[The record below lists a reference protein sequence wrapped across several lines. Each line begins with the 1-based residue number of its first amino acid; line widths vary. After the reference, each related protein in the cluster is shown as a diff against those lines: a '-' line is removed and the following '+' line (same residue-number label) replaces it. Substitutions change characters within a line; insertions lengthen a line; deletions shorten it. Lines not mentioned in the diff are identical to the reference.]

1 MSFLTSL
8 RNVLTPVR
16 QTSWT
21 ERSPLLGLHKGVHF
35 ARNGSAEIGF
45 EFHLPNV
52 LQVSHALRDTIKH
65 TNNIL
70 LSQALPVGSRGRI
83 IIANRDMSE
92 GEVRSAMLQPQGEQ
106 DLLDAVVQADNER
119 LERDRRAGK
128 LKRTRY
134 YFTVKVDRKVPKNRS
149 LSERER
155 DTLTEYCNA
164 FAGRLG
170 DAMHAAGLAPRRM
183 GTQDIANLIYSYRNK
198 QFGDMPREYRSLI
211 PTGGASVRALQAND
225 SIQSPSPRR
234 QLTESSVDKSH
245 PGFLV
250 VGTRLVNVVS
260 YSEVGEGTQSGML
273 EQLLSAL
280 QGVEHYLII
289 DFVIVDPT
297 TKKAALSYKAEG
309 ATNTLAEGGG
319 SANRA
324 ISDEM
329 EEALYAI
336 TRGKDKMVLFGLA
349 MVIYARTQDE
359 LNYATNRARAEMGQL
374 GGALAR
380 IGNVDNIRQFEL
392 LEPFSGLTNQ
402 YLFDGRT
409 INVAGLIPQVGA
421 WEGTADPLVVFR
433 NRYGGL
439 TPINQAVGTNNS
451 GTFILGT
458 AGSGKSNLNMTFL
471 LNVRAIGGRVY
482 ILDLKD
488 DYATVVEAVEGEIIE
503 IRPGARLSNGQRVC
517 INMFDLPPGQITA
530 TAEKRGLLMG
540 MFKALLLPSGGLG
553 PLDHSIL
560 TSAVEAAYDLAI
572 KRVPTGNGQH
582 REAFESFA
590 FSDFV
595 RILRNLPTVAGV
607 APNKVMQEAID
618 VLAAR
623 LGAFTGKSELGTF
636 LDGPTTVRITSDV
649 TSFNISAMR
658 DESARELRRIGMI
671 LLVDLIWRSGLD
683 NPGVIKYPVFEE
695 LGALAEIEEAAKFV
709 AEMFKLGRTFGFYP
723 VGISQEIGDIENL
736 RGIINNS
743 ALRLIG
749 SVTPNE
755 AEKIVTTLKL
765 NEATHDAIGSLGGG
779 SNYREY
785 VAIMELSN
793 GETVGDVIQ
802 NHLTPLKY
810 WLTTSHPKDK
820 ARRDEYTR
828 RLGGNRMAAVMA
840 LAGHPAPAA

>member
-8 RNVLTPVR
+8 RDALTPVR

-21 ERSPLLGLHKGVHF
+21 EKSPLLGIRQGVHV

-45 EFHLPNV
+45 EFHLPNA
-52 LQVSHALRDTIKH
+52 LQVSNAVRDSIKH
-65 TNNIL
+65 THNIL

-83 IIANRDMSE
+83 IIENRDMPE
-92 GEVRSAMLQPQGEQ
+92 KEVRSYMLEAQGQQ
-106 DLLDAVVQADNER
+106 DILSAVVQADNDL

-134 YFTVKVDRKVPKNRS
+134 YLTVKVNRKTPKNRS
-149 LSERER
+149 LSERELGI
-155 DTLTEYCNA
+155 LTDYCNA
-164 FAGRLG
+164 YAGRLG
-170 DAMHAAGLAPRRM
+170 DAMHAAGLSPRRM

-198 QFGDMPREYRSLI
+198 QFGDMPGEYRSVV
-211 PTGGASVRALQAND
+211 PTGDASVRSLQAD
-225 SIQSPSPRR
+225 DRIQLPSPRR
-234 QLTESSVDKSH
+234 QLTESSVDKSN

-273 EQLLSAL
+273 EQLLAAL
-280 QGVEHYLII
+280 RDVEYYLII

-297 TKKAALSYKAEG
+297 TKKAALAYKAEG
-309 ATNTLAEGGG
+309 AGNTLAEGGG

-336 TRGKDKMVLFGLA
+336 TRGKAKMVNFGLA

-380 IGNVDNIRQFEL
+380 VGNVDNIRQYEV
-392 LEPFSGLTNQ
+392 LEPFNGLTNQ

-421 WEGTADPLVVFR
+421 WEGTPDPLVVFR
-433 NRYGGL
+433 NRHGGL

-451 GTFILGT
+451 GTFIIGT

-471 LNVRAIGGRVY
+471 LNVRAIGGKVY
-482 ILDLKD
+482 ILDLKK
-488 DYATVVEAVEGEIIE
+488 DYDAVVEAVEGEIIE
-503 IRPGARLSNGQRVC
+503 ICPGAVLPNGKPVC
-517 INMFDLPPGQITA
+517 INMFDLPPGGITA

-540 MFKALLLPSGGLG
+540 MFKALLMPSGGLG
-553 PLDHSIL
+553 PLDYTIL
-560 TSAVEAAYDLAI
+560 TSALEAAYDLAV
-572 KRVPTGNGQH
+572 KRIPTGDGKY
-582 REAFESFA
+582 REEFKEFYLG
-590 FSDFV
+590 DFV

-607 APNKVMQEAID
+607 APNKTMQDAID
-618 VLAAR
+618 ILGAR
-623 LGAFTGKSELGTF
+623 LGAFTGKGELASF
-636 LDGPTTVRITSDV
+636 LNGPTTVRIGSDV

-695 LGALAEIEEAAKFV
+695 LGAMAEIEEAAKFV
-709 AEMFKLGRTFGFYP
+709 AEMFKVGRTFGFYP
-723 VGISQEIGDIENL
+723 VGLSQEIGDIENL
-736 RGIINNS
+736 GGIINNS

-749 SVTPNE
+749 SVTPDE

-765 NEATHDAIGSLGGG
+765 NEATHASINSLGGG
-779 SNYREY
+779 ANFREY

-793 GETVGDVIQ
+793 GTTVGDVIQ
-802 NHLTPLKY
+802 NHLTPLKR
-810 WLTTSHPKDK
+810 WLTSSHPADK
-820 ARRDEYTR
+820 ERREEYTR
-828 RLGGNRMAAVMA
+828 RLGGNRMSAVLA
-840 LAGHPAPAA
+840 LAGHFVN